1 MNDLIAASFNLKYK
15 LKPITIQF
23 YAVYSF
29 LKYCISFES
38 KIKDRE
44 NYQRNLLEFI
54 IYYGHVWTKDNSYD
68 FNDKAFVSLE
78 NENRQ
83 NFMHND
89 YMNQNFKIKWNY
101 MDSMK
106 IKIKYNG
113 QNKWEPFLT
122 NTTKNGIIG

>member
-38 KIKDRE
+38 KIKDGE

-68 FNDKAFVSLE
+68 FDDKAFVSLE
-78 NENRQ
+78 NEMICSTIRKQ
-83 NFMHND
+83 
-89 YMNQNFKIKWNY
+89 
-101 MDSMK
+101 
-106 IKIKYNG
+106 
-113 QNKWEPFLT
+113 
-122 NTTKNGIIG
+122 TKFHAQWLYESKF